1 MRKRIMPVRQAQVHD
16 HKSEVVR
23 ERVSNEKPAAGEVL
37 EPYLRLGCWR
47 LEDESEAS
55 VFYLLIDIEC
65 TDSHFFAAKIEKVK
79 RLEVNELFL
88 FR

>member
-1 MRKRIMPVRQAQVHD
+1 MPVRQAQVHD
-16 HKSEVVR
+16 HESEVVC
-23 ERVSNEKPAAGEVL
+23 ERVSNEKPATREVL
-37 EPYLRLGCWR
+37 EPDLRLGCWR

-55 VFYLLIDIEC
+55 VLYLLINIKG
-65 TDSHFFAAKIEKVK
+65 TDSHFFAANIEKVK